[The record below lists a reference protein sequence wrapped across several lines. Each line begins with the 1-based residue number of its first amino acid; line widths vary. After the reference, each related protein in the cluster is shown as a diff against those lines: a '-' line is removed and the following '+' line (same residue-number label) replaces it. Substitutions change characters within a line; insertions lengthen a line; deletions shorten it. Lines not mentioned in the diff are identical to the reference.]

1 MKIVRLVVGP
11 AALIVAL
18 SVLAAATSAATTATA
33 TTHPCRASRLSATM
47 THIFGSEG
55 AGSTGYL
62 LKIVNHGARACQLGD
77 HAGLQLIDAKGRK
90 LPTNVDFFGR
100 RGPVTIAAG
109 HSVSAGLR
117 FSPDIPGVG
126 EPGRGPCEP
135 QAHTVLVALRA
146 PASGGLAAAVKPP
159 TSVCE
164 HGQIEEQPL
173 R

>member
-1 MKIVRLVVGP
+1 MKIFRLAVAPAAIVVG
-11 AALIVAL
+11 LC
-18 SVLAAATSAATTATA
+18 VLAAGTSAATTR
-33 TTHPCRASRLSATM
+33 PCRASRLSATM

-62 LKIVNHGARACQLGD
+62 LKLVNHGARACAFGD
-77 HAGLQLIDAKGRK
+77 HVGLQLIDARGSK
-90 LPTNVDFFGR
+90 LPTHPDFFGP
-100 RGPVTIAAG
+100 RGPVTIAAS
-109 HSVSAGLR
+109 HSVSARLR

-164 HGQIEEQPL
+164 HGQIEEQAL